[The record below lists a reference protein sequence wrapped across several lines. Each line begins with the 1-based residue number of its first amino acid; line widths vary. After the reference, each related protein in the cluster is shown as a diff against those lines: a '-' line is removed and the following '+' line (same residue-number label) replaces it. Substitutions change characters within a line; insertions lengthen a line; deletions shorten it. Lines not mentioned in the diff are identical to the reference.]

1 MSQNKRI
8 AFKPHKT
15 RGKEIIRILE
25 YLGASNIRGLDATWR
40 SEESEKLAYYI
51 THFGTI
57 GYNPLYFVKQLGY
70 EIYTLEEYESM
81 NKEKNNQ
88 ELLLG
93 LVSVENKGQELIPH
107 KDYEIKQDGEKFY
120 LVKKKPKYP
129 KTYEECCEIVKVGKE
144 HTIEGTTIRINYKIA
159 LLESFQKLLICRDAY
174 WKIAGEEIGLGK
186 PWKPDWYG
194 GSLYLFYYNPQRDEF
209 VKVHYSLGGSASSAF
224 VFPTEEMRDAF
235 YDNFK
240 ELIAPCKELL

>member
-1 MSQNKRI
+1 MSQNKWI

-15 RGKEIIRILE
+15 RGEEIIRILE
-25 YLGASNIRGLDATWR
+25 HLGASNIRGLDATWR

-57 GYNPLYFVKQLGY
+57 GYNPLYLVKQLGY

-93 LVSVENKGQELIPH
+93 LVSVKDKGQELIPH

-120 LVKKKPKYP
+120 LMKKKLKYP
-129 KTYEECCEIVKVGKE
+129 QSYEGCCEI
-144 HTIEGTTIRINYKIA
+144 
-159 LLESFQKLLICRDAY
+159 
-174 WKIAGEEIGLGK
+174 LGIIDNK
-186 PWKPDWYG
+186 PP
-194 GSLYLFYYNPQRDEF
+194 
-209 VKVHYSLGGSASSAF
+209 
-224 VFPTEEMRDAF
+224 
-235 YDNFK
+235 
-240 ELIAPCKELL
+240 